1 MKNLSIKNKTLL
13 FIFTIILI
21 SFGIFFYLFY
31 QYQTEEI
38 AKVTKTEFLKVK
50 NSFEKNTD
58 KYLKEHYT
66 KVANKFITKEMIEA
80 IAKEDRAKL
89 LVLSKDSYNQLKLDD
104 PYLEQFHF
112 HKKDGKT
119 LLRLHKVEFFDDDIA
134 ALRLM
139 PREVHKKQTILTG
152 FEVGLHSFS
161 YRIFIPLFYKNNYIG
176 AFELGVS
183 PKKIVDNVTFFNQI
197 DALIVVNTNTL
208 KNKYDSI
215 TYTQIKDSKILRHIP
230 PFSSLPQQMEVE
242 HEGKNISIFSF
253 DINDFSNT
261 PMAKFVFFQD
271 ITTEHSGH
279 TYLAQKLFILFLISV
294 VIAILVIN
302 FGFNLLISKLE
313 RSYEKLQRYTK
324 LIDETIITSSTDLE
338 GNITSVSQ
346 AFCDISGYSKQ
357 ELIGQNHRIIKHT
370 DLNQELYKELWNTII
385 NNQMWKGELKN
396 SAKDGTPYWVKAT
409 ISPVFDKKGKK
420 IGYTAIRENITNQKK
435 IEELSITDG
444 LTNIFNRRHFNE
456 IFPKVI
462 NGAKR
467 KNLLICMM
475 ILDVDFF
482 KLYND
487 NYGHSMGDDTLIKVA
502 ECLKTSLKRA
512 NDLAFRLGGEEFAI
526 IFTTEDR
533 TKALE
538 FANIIRTNIEQLNI
552 EHNWSPISKNMTVS
566 IGLVCKRAIEV
577 YDKET
582 IYKEADHALYD
593 AKKGGRNRVV
603 VSTIG

>member
-1 MKNLSIKNKTLL
+1 MQNLSIKNKTLL
-13 FIFTIILI
+13 FIFTIILT
-21 SFGIFFYLFY
+21 SFGMFFYVFY
-31 QYQTEEI
+31 QYQTDTI
-38 AKVTKTEFLKVK
+38 AKVTETEFLKIK

-58 KYLKEHYT
+58 KYLKEHYI

-80 IAKEDRAKL
+80 IAKEDRLKL
-89 LVLSKDSYNQLKLDD
+89 LALSKDSYNQLKLDD

-119 LLRLHKVEFFDDDIA
+119 LLRLHKIEFFDDDIA
-134 ALRLM
+134 TLRPM
-139 PREVHKKQTILTG
+139 PREVHKTHTILTG
-152 FEVGLHSFS
+152 FEVGLHAFS
-161 YRIFIPLFYKNNYIG
+161 YRVFIPLFYKNNYIG
-176 AFELGVS
+176 AFELGIS
-183 PKKIVDNVTFFNQI
+183 PKKLVDSVTFFNQI
-197 DALIVVNTNTL
+197 DALILVNTNTL
-208 KNKYDSI
+208 KNKYDTI
-215 TYTQIKDSKILRHIP
+215 QYAQIKDSKILRDIP
-230 PFSSLPQQMEVE
+230 PISSLPKQMEITYK
-242 HEGKNISIFSF
+242 GKDISIFSF
-253 DINDFSNT
+253 DINDFSNK

-271 ITTEHSGH
+271 ITIAHSG
-279 TYLAQKLFILFLISV
+279 YESLAQNLFWIFLISII
-294 VIAILVIN
+294 IAVLVIN

-313 RSYEKLQRYTK
+313 GSYEKLQRYTK
-324 LIDETIITSSTDLE
+324 LIDETVITSSTDLD
-338 GNITSVSQ
+338 GNITFVSQ
-346 AFCDISGYSKQ
+346 AFCDVSGYSKQ
-357 ELIGQNHRIIKHT
+357 ELIGQNHKIIKHT
-370 DLNQELYKELWNTII
+370 DINPQLYKELWNTIV
-385 NNQMWKGELKN
+385 NNQIWKGELKN
-396 SAKDGTPYWVKAT
+396 CAKDGTSYWVKAT
-409 ISPVFDKKGKK
+409 ISPVFNKKGKK
-420 IGYTAIRENITNQKK
+420 IGYTAIRENITNQKI

-487 NYGHSMGDDTLIKVA
+487 NYGHSMGDDALIKVA
-502 ECLKTSLKRA
+502 QCLKTSLKRA

-526 IFTTEDR
+526 VFTTEDR

-538 FANIIRTNIEQLNI
+538 FANIIRTNIEQLHI
-552 EHNWSPISKNMTVS
+552 EHNWSSISQNMTVS

-593 AKKGGRNRVV
+593 AKKAGRNRVV
-603 VSTIG
+603 VSVIE